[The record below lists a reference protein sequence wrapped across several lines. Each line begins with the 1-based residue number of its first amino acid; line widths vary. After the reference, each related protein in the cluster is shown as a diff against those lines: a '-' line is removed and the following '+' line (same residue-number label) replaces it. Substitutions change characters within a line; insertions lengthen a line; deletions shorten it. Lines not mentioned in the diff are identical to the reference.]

1 MWEKYVLNAL
11 ENKYMINFHLSPIIA
26 NKIRFFFHVH
36 SLQHYHAD
44 SLKIGAHTSARTH
57 THTQKQWYGAGSR
70 GIVRDR
76 MSFAVHFNR
85 NGKCWNS
92 RWSCARSTITA
103 YENALEISWT
113 SSNMKRKHTFESY
126 WRRTKTRNSSNRRYD
141 VTWLSKIKAIRQYVM
156 AFWGAR
162 HT

>member
-1 MWEKYVLNAL
+1 MFTAYN
-11 ENKYMINFHLSPIIA
+11 IIMLIA
-26 NKIRFFFHVH
+26 SKLVH
-36 SLQHYHAD
+36 TLAHA
-44 SLKIGAHTSARTH
+44 H

-113 SSNMKRKHTFESY
+113 SSNMKREHTFESY

-162 HT
+162 HTQLHFRTIVETAIEIENWILLA